1 MIKIIIINRDF
12 NVRLDKYLKNK
23 FTALTQ
29 SFIEKNIRKKNII
42 INNAKTSSKY
52 IVKKNDI
59 LKILNF
65 HKDKY
70 KNEIIFKK
78 KSYYI

>member
-1 MIKIIIINRDF
+1 MIKIIKIEKNFD
-12 NVRLDKYLKNK
+12 NRLDKYLKLQY
-23 FTALTQ
+23 TSLTQ

-42 INNAKTSSKY
+42 INNTKTSSKY

-65 HKDKY
+65 Q
-70 KNEIIFKK
+70 
-78 KSYYI
+78 